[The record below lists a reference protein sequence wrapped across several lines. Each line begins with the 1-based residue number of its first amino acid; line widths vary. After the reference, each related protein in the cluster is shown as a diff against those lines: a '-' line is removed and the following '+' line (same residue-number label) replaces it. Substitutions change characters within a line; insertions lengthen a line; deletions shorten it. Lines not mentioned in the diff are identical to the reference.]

1 MHARPTARCKEGGG
15 AVSSKSKYAP
25 TTTTKRLPRM
35 TRRKAGGEVS
45 MPQLYRDIEAGYRHF
60 LARRT
65 KAMALGIKL
74 IDLKKH
80 EAT

>member
-1 MHARPTARCKEGGG
+1 
-15 AVSSKSKYAP
+15 
-25 TTTTKRLPRM
+25 M
-35 TRRKAGGEVS
+35 TRRKGGGEVP
-45 MPQLYRDIEAGYRHF
+45 MPQLYRDIEVGYRYF

-65 KAMALGIKL
+65 QAMALGIKL

>member
-1 MHARPTARCKEGGG
+1 MNPR
-15 AVSSKSKYAP
+15 SKYAKTP

-35 TRRKAGGEVS
+35 TRRKAGGEVP
-45 MPQLYRDIEAGYRHF
+45 MPQLYRDIEAGYRYF

-65 KAMALGIKL
+65 QAMALGIKL

-80 EAT
+80 ETT

>member
-1 MHARPTARCKEGGG
+1 MNPR
-15 AVSSKSKYAP
+15 SKYAKTP

-45 MPQLYRDIEAGYRHF
+45 MPQLYRDIEAGYRYF

-80 EAT
+80 ETT

>member
-1 MHARPTARCKEGGG
+1 
-15 AVSSKSKYAP
+15 
-25 TTTTKRLPRM
+25 M
-35 TRRKAGGEVS
+35 TRRKAGGEVP
-45 MPQLYRDIEAGYRHF
+45 MPQLYRDIEAGYRYF

>member
-1 MHARPTARCKEGGG
+1 M
-15 AVSSKSKYAP
+15 SSKSKYAP

-35 TRRKAGGEVS
+35 TRRNGGGEVP
-45 MPQLYRDIEAGYRHF
+45 MPQLYRDIESGYRYF

-65 KAMALGIKL
+65 QAMALGIKL

>member
-1 MHARPTARCKEGGG
+1 VR
-15 AVSSKSKYAP
+15 SISKYARVHTAKIHP
-25 TTTTKRLPRM
+25 VKRREKL
-35 TRRKAGGEVS
+35 KGEVS
-45 MPQLYRDIEAGYRHF
+45 MPQLYRDIEVGYRYF